1 MIYVSARH
9 YQRVQAMEARQTSF
23 KAFSAMFEALAIS
36 LVIIAVAT
44 PLYVITLILGA

>member
-9 YQRVQAMEARQTSF
+9 YQRVQAMKARDTSF
-23 KAFSAMFEALAIS
+23 QAFSAVSKALAVS
-36 LVIIAVAT
+36 FVILAVAT